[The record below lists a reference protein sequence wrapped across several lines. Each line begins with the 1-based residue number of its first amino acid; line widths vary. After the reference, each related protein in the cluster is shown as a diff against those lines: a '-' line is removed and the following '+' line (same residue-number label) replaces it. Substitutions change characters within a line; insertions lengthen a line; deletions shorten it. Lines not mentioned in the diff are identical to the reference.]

1 MSVYSGHFYRRTSRA
16 DLRMEILFIDFAKH
30 RNIGNIGVDA
40 PVNSSHIEIGIQF
53 FGELQLHAPVDSAHV
68 DAALAELRDTDLHPA
83 VNSGDVRISHR
94 LRDFDFSV
102 DSAQTN
108 RAFNL
113 SDIHAAV

>member
-1 MSVYSGHFYRRTSRA
+1 
-16 DLRMEILFIDFAKH
+16 
-30 RNIGNIGVDA
+30 
-40 PVNSSHIEIGIQF
+40 HIEIGIQF
-53 FGELQLHAPVDSAHV
+53 FGELQLHTAVDSAHV
-68 DAALAELRDTDLHPA
+68 DAALAELRDTDLHSA

-113 SDIHAAV
+113 SDIHAAVYAGYIQIDGSRQPQDYSLANVTISAE